1 MCVNPRSFVRIVF
14 LQSCLLLFLLQFL
27 LNPVASQTLPKQV
40 KGISEKLELLKLN
53 QEFMQRIQSQL
64 ELAQQHQVFLE
75 RIRDYSASKKINGF
89 LQALDDAEA
98 QGHNTLEYLRSVA
111 QKRQALMK
119 TAETSLVFNQY
130 GFFTGLAEP
139 NPNSNSWLIP
149 GLPEG
154 DYTIVAR
161 SQENNWKSSELVS
174 VELTKGV
181 AGVQIDL
188 SEEFKTEAISRSNT
202 LLTNAASI
210 KGVVTG
216 SDGLPLG
223 FAFVFAFDLSD
234 TSIAGFTVSDF
245 DTAAFSIDSLGAG
258 SYVGYADSYLNLSID
273 LGGLVI
279 QTFPHRGEYYDNA
292 ATPAQATTITLAE
305 SEVREGIDF
314 SLEAGGAISGTIT
327 DETGAPL
334 DSMLIIAARVD
345 FENLSNFITESIDFS
360 MASSDLQ
367 GNYTL
372 SGLSSGDYIVHTISL
387 INPDFLALFAGEFG
401 KHFGLVIDEYYG
413 GVQDIFAFGEVI
425 PVSVNEP
432 DTTININFSL
442 DFAGA
447 ISGNFIEF
455 AGGAPVQGEGTVL
468 AFNAETGMPV
478 LALDVDTLSTSYE
491 IRPMPQGNF
500 KLLGSVDGDTITYLP
515 QFYNLKDFENAD
527 VVTVNPPTTTENINF
542 SMIRPGEISGVV
554 NVPTGSSILGSQQFG
569 AGIMILAFDA
579 TTGEVAGGT
588 EADSLTLEYNI
599 SGLVP
604 GNYLVEALPATQGLA
619 ATYHGGGVSFDD
631 ANSAAVTV
639 ASAAVAQADIDLT
652 TGEGLISGTV
662 TDLDGNPVPGILVI
676 AYDETGHAVS
686 VGVSGLDE
694 VTGDIDPNSGDYT
707 IPGLVAGNYFV
718 RTFSLFQFFG
728 LASELDA
735 EVDPLTLILGLVL
748 GEAASG
754 DLMDSQLFSDMW
766 FANQLVETNLDSS
779 SIFDLFFSLLFSGDG
794 LDLLLPF
801 FDSIPD
807 GATVIT
813 VGSPGQQT
821 GINFVLPA
829 LDLADIVSDV
839 EEQPVNGLI
848 PESYQLS
855 QNYPNPFNPVTTIQ
869 YGLPKPS
876 TITLTVYSLLGEKV
890 VTLIKNELQ
899 NPGYQTITW
908 DGRNSAGVRVV
919 SGVYFYRLR
928 ADGFVKTNRLMLIR

>member
-1 MCVNPRSFVRIVF
+1 
-14 LQSCLLLFLLQFL
+14 
-27 LNPVASQTLPKQV
+27 
-40 KGISEKLELLKLN
+40 LELG
-53 QEFMQRIQSQL
+53 
-64 ELAQQHQVFLE
+64 QQHQVFLE
-75 RIRDYSASKKINGF
+75 RIRDYSASKKINAF

-98 QGHNTLEYLRSVA
+98 QGHDTREYLRSVA

-188 SEEFKTEAISRSNT
+188 SEEFKTEAISKSIT

-216 SDGLPLG
+216 QDGLPLG

-234 TSIAGFTVSDF
+234 TSIAGFTVSEF
-245 DTAAFSIDSLGAG
+245 DTAASFSIDSLAAG

-273 LGGLVI
+273 LGFGGPVL
-279 QTFPHRGEYYDNA
+279 QALPHRGEYYDNA
-292 ATPAQATTITLAE
+292 ATPDQATPITLAE

-327 DETGAPL
+327 DETGAAL
-334 DSMLIIAARVD
+334 DSLLIIAAKID
-345 FENLSNFITESIDFS
+345 FENLSNFFTENIDFS

-387 INPDFLALFAGEFG
+387 INPDFFALFAGEFG

-413 GVQDIFAFGEVI
+413 GVQDLFAFGEVI
-425 PVSVNEP
+425 PVTVNEP
-432 DTTININFSL
+432 DTTIDINFSL
-442 DFAGA
+442 DLAGA

-455 AGGAPVQGEGTVL
+455 AGGAPVQGEGMVL

-491 IRPMPQGNF
+491 IRPVPQGNF
-500 KLLGSVDGDTITYLP
+500 KLLGSADGDTVSYLP
-515 QFYNLKDFENAD
+515 QFYNLKDFEDAD
-527 VVTVNPPTTTENINF
+527 LVTVNPPTTTENINF

-569 AGIMILAFDA
+569 TGILLLAFDA

-604 GNYLVEALPATQGLA
+604 GSNYLVEAIPATQGLA

-631 ANSAAVTV
+631 ANSAAVK
-639 ASAAVAQADIDLT
+639 
-652 TGEGLISGTV
+652 
-662 TDLDGNPVPGILVI
+662 P
-676 AYDETGHAVS
+676 
-686 VGVSGLDE
+686 
-694 VTGDIDPNSGDYT
+694 
-707 IPGLVAGNYFV
+707 
-718 RTFSLFQFFG
+718 R
-728 LASELDA
+728 
-735 EVDPLTLILGLVL
+735 
-748 GEAASG
+748 
-754 DLMDSQLFSDMW
+754 
-766 FANQLVETNLDSS
+766 
-779 SIFDLFFSLLFSGDG
+779 
-794 LDLLLPF
+794 LLLPRLI
-801 FDSIPD
+801 SI
-807 GATVIT
+807 
-813 VGSPGQQT
+813 
-821 GINFVLPA
+821 
-829 LDLADIVSDV
+829 
-839 EEQPVNGLI
+839 
-848 PESYQLS
+848 
-855 QNYPNPFNPVTTIQ
+855 
-869 YGLPKPS
+869 
-876 TITLTVYSLLGEKV
+876 
-890 VTLIKNELQ
+890 
-899 NPGYQTITW
+899 
-908 DGRNSAGVRVV
+908 
-919 SGVYFYRLR
+919 
-928 ADGFVKTNRLMLIR
+928 